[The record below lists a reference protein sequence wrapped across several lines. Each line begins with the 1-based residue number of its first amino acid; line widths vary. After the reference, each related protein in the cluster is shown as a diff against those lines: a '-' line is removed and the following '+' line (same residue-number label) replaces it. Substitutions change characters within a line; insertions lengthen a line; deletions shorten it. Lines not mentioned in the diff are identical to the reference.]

1 MENKN
6 TDLKIKNLRKAFGK
20 NKVLNGIDFELVEGE
35 RVVILG
41 PSGSGKST
49 LLSLIAGAHAP
60 ASGSLTVGGE
70 VDLLPQQLTL
80 QTDRRVADVLGVGRA
95 LDAVRA
101 IAAGDVDP
109 RQFDAVGDDW
119 DVEARAG
126 AALADAGLPDGALDR
141 RVGELS
147 GGEAVL
153 VALVGVR
160 LRARPIALLD
170 EPTNNLDRAA
180 RARVYDMVRRWRGA
194 LIVVSHDL
202 ALLELMDETA
212 ELYGGALTTFG
223 GPYSQWRAAMDAE
236 QATARQ
242 AETAAR
248 QAVRREKRDRIHQEH
263 AP

>member
-1 MENKN
+1 M
-6 TDLKIKNLRKAFGK
+6 
-20 NKVLNGIDFELVEGE
+20 
-35 RVVILG
+35 
-41 PSGSGKST
+41 
-49 LLSLIAGAHAP
+49 
-60 ASGSLTVGGE
+60 
-70 VDLLPQQLTL
+70 
-80 QTDRRVADVLGVGRA
+80 LGVGRA

-180 RARVYDMVRRWRGA
+180 RAKVAPGLSRPTM
-194 LIVVSHDL
+194 
-202 ALLELMDETA
+202 
-212 ELYGGALTTFG
+212 
-223 GPYSQWRAAMDAE
+223 E
-236 QATARQ
+236 QT
-242 AETAAR
+242 
-248 QAVRREKRDRIHQEH
+248 
-263 AP
+263 